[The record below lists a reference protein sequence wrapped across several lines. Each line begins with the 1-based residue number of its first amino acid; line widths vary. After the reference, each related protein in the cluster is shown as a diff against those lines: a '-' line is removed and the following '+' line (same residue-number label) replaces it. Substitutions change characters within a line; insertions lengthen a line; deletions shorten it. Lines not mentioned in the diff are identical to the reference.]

1 MEKATDICRASEIT
15 SSQMKALNDEVNV
28 HKVESIKPKKRDTK
42 SEQTSVMRKECS
54 RCGNKH
60 EYRKCP
66 AYGKTC
72 QSCQKKNHF
81 AKMCNTK
88 DLQSQSKR
96 MHVIEQDGNMFIGTV
111 TVENERNVMSINS
124 SKEDEQWVETI
135 QINKNDVKVTLDT
148 GAECNVM
155 SERV

>member
-1 MEKATDICRASEIT
+1 
-15 SSQMKALNDEVNV
+15 
-28 HKVESIKPKKRDTK
+28 
-42 SEQTSVMRKECS
+42 MRKECS

-60 EYRKCP
+60 EYRKYP

-72 QSCQKKNHF
+72 KSSQKKNNF

-96 MHVIEQDGNMFIGTV
+96 MHLIEQDGNMFIGTV
-111 TVENERNVMSINS
+111 TVEKERNVMSINS

-135 QINKNDVKVTLDT
+135 QINRNDVKVTLDT

-155 SERV
+155 SERVCKLLNIAGRHNLDKRWHHWARKH